1 MRCERAWNRA
11 RNRARDRARDRA
23 GDRAGDQP
31 PGRDGHG
38 RRDRGSATVV
48 VLAAV
53 AVVLAMTVGALSVV
67 SAVVAAHRAQAAAD
81 LAALAAAAVFVR
93 GEPSAAACG
102 RGADVAARNGA
113 RLAAC
118 RTWPDLSVEL
128 VVQVEARMARVGTAT
143 ARSRAGPS
151 ASSEA
156 G

>member
-1 MRCERAWNRA
+1 MRCERASD
-11 RNRARDRARDRA
+11 RARDRARDRA
-23 GDRAGDQP
+23 G
-31 PGRDGHG
+31 
-38 RRDRGSATVV
+38 DRGSATVV

-102 RGADVAARNGA
+102 RGADVAARNGG

-118 RTWPDLSVEL
+118 RTRPDLSVEL
-128 VVQVEARMARVGTAT
+128 VVQVEAGMARVGAAT
-143 ARSRAGPS
+143 ARSRAGAS
-151 ASSEA
+151 ATSEA

>member
-1 MRCERAWNRA
+1 MRCE
-11 RNRARDRARDRA
+11 RARDRARD
-23 GDRAGDQP
+23 QS

-81 LAALAAAAVFVR
+81 LAALAAAAMFVH
-93 GEPSAAACG
+93 GEPSGAACG
-102 RGADVAARNGA
+102 RGADVAARNGG

-151 ASSEA
+151 VTSEA